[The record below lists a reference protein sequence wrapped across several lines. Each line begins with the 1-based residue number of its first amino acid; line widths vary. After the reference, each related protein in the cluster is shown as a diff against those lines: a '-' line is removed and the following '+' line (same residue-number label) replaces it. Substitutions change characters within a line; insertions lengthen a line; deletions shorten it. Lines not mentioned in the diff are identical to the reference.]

1 MLKSSILLLVSHQ
14 CVAVLLEEN
23 DLFYSPVSLSFFP
36 LAQAN
41 LHNLIASL
49 DKYPVLVE
57 LTCTA
62 NMPARQYTDEL
73 NPDGQKQIKLE
84 YAFRML
90 SHCKHINLLYISKF

>member
-1 MLKSSILLLVSHQ
+1 MIF
-14 CVAVLLEEN
+14 
-23 DLFYSPVSLSFFP
+23 FYSPVSLSFFP

-90 SHCKHINLLYISKF
+90 SHCKHINLLYVSKF